1 MKGRRLWRLIA
12 VGLLTVLAL
21 LGVRCTNQQPTV
33 SNKPV
38 LKVNEN
44 VMSAKEFSNKLAM
57 RLRELDSLAAKD
69 PNVNARVKD
78 EIINSFIV
86 RSLMIDWALKNKIS
100 ASDSEAEDETNK
112 IRAQYPDD
120 LAFRRMLAEES
131 TSFAEWQAN
140 LKLNLLE
147 KKVSAEIN
155 KAIVAP
161 SDDEIRA
168 YYNENKESFR
178 KKERIFLN
186 QIVLKDQARA
196 EHMKQELKKQPFDV
210 LAKKYSIAPEAS
222 AGGIVGWIEKDT
234 VDFFAP
240 AFKMALNQVGDII
253 ASPFGFHVIK
263 ITKREPEH
271 VPALDEERIKIKRRI
286 IELKEKSA
294 YVSWIDKEL
303 RSGSV
308 YKDVELISALKIE
321 TRGSQN
327 EKK

>member
-1 MKGRRLWRLIA
+1 
-12 VGLLTVLAL
+12 
-21 LGVRCTNQQPTV
+21 
-33 SNKPV
+33 
-38 LKVNEN
+38 
-44 VMSAKEFSNKLAM
+44 MSAKEFSNKLAM

-69 PNVNARVKD
+69 PNVNSRVKD
-78 EIINSFIV
+78 EITNSFIV

-100 ASDSEAEDETNK
+100 ASDAEAEIETNK

-140 LKLNLLE
+140 LKLNILE

-155 KAIVAP
+155 KNIVTP
-161 SDDEIRA
+161 TDDEIRA

-196 EHMKQELKKQPFDV
+196 EYMKQELKKQPFEV
-210 LAKKYSIAPEAS
+210 LAKKYSIAPEAAS
-222 AGGIVGWIEKDT
+222 GGIVGWVERDT
-234 VDFFAP
+234 VDFFSP
-240 AFKMALNQVGDII
+240 VFKWALNQVGEVVT
-253 ASPFGFHVIK
+253 SPFGFHVIK

-271 VPALDEERIKIKRRI
+271 VSSLDEERVKIKRRI

-303 RSGSV
+303 RSSSV
-308 YKDVELISALKIE
+308 FKDVELISALKIE